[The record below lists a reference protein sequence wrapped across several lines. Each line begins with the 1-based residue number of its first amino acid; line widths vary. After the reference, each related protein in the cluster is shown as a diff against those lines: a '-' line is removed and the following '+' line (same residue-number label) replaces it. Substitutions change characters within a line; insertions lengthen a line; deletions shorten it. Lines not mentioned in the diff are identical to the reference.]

1 MTRCAAA
8 TCWRSRCSA
17 PACSAT
23 AIAPILPLAM
33 LGFSVAGIG
42 NGLFLV
48 TVRVLMQ
55 KLIPEAAH
63 GRAFGLLDAIDS
75 WGFGAAIV
83 AGGALAASVGGR
95 ATFAL
100 AGLLALLVFFIAF
113 RTTSRE
119 EVHHGSQ
126 VVVNAPPLGLAA

>member
-1 MTRCAAA
+1 M
-8 TCWRSRCSA
+8 
-17 PACSAT
+17 
-23 AIAPILPLAM
+23 LA
-33 LGFSVAGIG
+33 FSVAGIG

-100 AGLLALLVFFIAF
+100 AGAARLLVLFIAF
-113 RTTSRE
+113 RDHVTRGGAPWVASGNR
-119 EVHHGSQ
+119 SQ
-126 VVVNAPPLGLAA
+126 LNRFA

>member
-1 MTRCAAA
+1 M
-8 TCWRSRCSA
+8 
-17 PACSAT
+17 
-23 AIAPILPLAM
+23 LA
-33 LGFSVAGIG
+33 FAVAGIG

-83 AGGALAASVGGR
+83 AGGALAASLGGR
-95 ATFAL
+95 VDLRDRRHARPAR
-100 AGLLALLVFFIAF
+100 AARSPASEGGD
-113 RTTSRE
+113 
-119 EVHHGSQ
+119 HGPQ
-126 VVVNAPPLGLAA
+126 VVIDRARRAPNLRGRAEEAPRRS

>member
-1 MTRCAAA
+1 
-8 TCWRSRCSA
+8 
-17 PACSAT
+17 
-23 AIAPILPLAM
+23 M
-33 LGFSVAGIG
+33 LGFSLAGIG

-83 AGGALAASVGGR
+83 AGGALAASLGGR
-95 ATFAL
+95 ATFAI
-100 AGLLALLVFFIAF
+100 AGTLALLVCSPPSAPVT
-113 RTTSRE
+113 RGGAPWVASGNRLVPVATPGTS
-119 EVHHGSQ
+119 
-126 VVVNAPPLGLAA
+126 PAAAKLIRPD

>member
-1 MTRCAAA
+1 
-8 TCWRSRCSA
+8 
-17 PACSAT
+17 
-23 AIAPILPLAM
+23 M

-83 AGGALAASVGGR
+83 AGGALAASLGGR
-95 ATFAL
+95 ATFAI
-100 AGLLALLVFFIAF
+100 AGALALIVFFIAH
-113 RTTSRE
+113 RTTAGK

-126 VVVNAPPLGLAA
+126 VVGNSSPDGSPLLGRPA